1 MKLKAA
7 VISIIFINKFL
18 PITKTNYLRK
28 IRQRYGPL
36 IARNVF
42 LYGKIKLKICKL
54 KLHLTFLKTCKQ
66 ENLLPTFVKFRIP
79 DTYNRFQKCIRDCYR
94 NILLKEIKIK
104 KRELSYNFR
113 LMNNV
118 KSLINCDLP
127 QTLMIHIEQVIDEY
141 ITELTNNV
149 SETHRTKLDGLRFR
163 DNHPVTTY
171 NPPPPSIYSIRNLS
185 KRILTNDENEAL
197 TNGLDFVCPST
208 EINEE
213 SFISNME
220 LFFVNILGQVTDKS
234 EYELIDTDEPVVYK
248 VTPDQLIDAS
258 KLRSACEKFR
268 SNIKKNKSACPQ

>member
-7 VISIIFINKFL
+7 VISIVFVNKFF

-28 IRQRYGPL
+28 IRQRYEPL
-36 IARNVF
+36 ITNNVF
-42 LYGKIKLKICKL
+42 FYGKIKLKICKL

-79 DTYNRFQKCIRDCYR
+79 DTYSRFQRCIRDCYH

-104 KRELSYNFR
+104 KRKLSYNFR
-113 LMNNV
+113 LKNNL

-149 SETHRTKLDGLRFR
+149 SETHRTKLDSLRFW
-163 DNHPVTTY
+163 DNSPVTTY
-171 NPPPPSIYSIRNLS
+171 NPPPTSICSIKNLS

-208 EINEE
+208 KIDEE

-220 LFFVNILGQVTDKS
+220 FFFVNILGQVTDES
-234 EYELIDTDEPVVYK
+234 EYELNDTDEPFVYK
-248 VTPDQLIDAS
+248 MAPD
-258 KLRSACEKFR
+258 
-268 SNIKKNKSACPQ
+268 